1 MTEHSFQP
9 LTIGGLPPAERTGHG
24 LVPKAPASGGEPETR
39 VVKTACRACIAN
51 CGVLATVKNGR
62 VVSLR
67 GNPEDP
73 MSKGRMCAKGLS
85 GIQALYHPNR
95 NKYPM
100 KRVGPSG
107 NAFPGKRPWTPLR
120 KS

>member
-1 MTEHSFQP
+1 MQANTFSQAEF
-9 LTIGGLPPAERTGHG
+9 LAAAGIGGLCQAQDDTPAFAALE
-24 LVPKAPASGGEPETR
+24 GEGRAGADETR
-39 VVKTACRACIAN
+39 IVKTCCRACIAN
-51 CGVLATVKNGR
+51 CGVLATVRNGR
-62 VVSLR
+62 VVKLQ

-100 KRVGPSG
+100 MRVG
-107 NAFPGKRPWTPLR
+107 KRGEN
-120 KS
+120 